1 MDGRLTVGKAGL
13 EPLIELLLVNSTSW
27 KHHWAGRLRLRLGN
41 MLVGLRH
48 LNPPGRSRHNV
59 AHHYDLT
66 DELFDTFLDPWRQY
80 SCAYFLSETDTL
92 AQAQVT
98 KLARLAAKLN
108 LQEGQRVL
116 DIGCGWG
123 GLARALARCR
133 RGVRVEGITL
143 SRRQLAVA
151 RRRNG

>member
-1 MDGRLTVGKAGL
+1 M
-13 EPLIELLLVNSTSW
+13 
-27 KHHWAGRLRLRLGN
+27 
-41 MLVGLRH
+41 GLRH

-59 AHHYDLT
+59 AHHYYLT

-116 DIGCGWG
+116 DIGFGWG
-123 GLARALARCR
+123 GIWVKSPSHDVGAASA
-133 RGVRVEGITL
+133 
-143 SRRQLAVA
+143 SRESRLLPAA
-151 RRRNG
+151 GGRSPENG